1 MDTFTLRT
9 PMPAS
14 AATLYDWHSRPAAFA
29 RLAPPWERV
38 KVASVVGA
46 FGDGQRV
53 TLHAS
58 LVGPVGKDWVAEL
71 FEVIPGRQFRDRQLR
86 GPFAEWTHTHR
97 FISDG
102 PDRSILEDDIEY
114 RLPLGGV
121 GRLFGGGLVRGKL
134 AAMFAYRHAVTASDL
149 RRHAAFAERPR
160 LTVGVTGS
168 SGLIGSELTHFL
180 GAGGHNVVRLVRGE
194 PKPAAYDDGT
204 TSRTWT
210 PDAALDPAT
219 LRGLDAVIHLAGD
232 GIADGRWTAAK
243 KARIRDSRVG
253 PTGRLAEA
261 VVAAKVPVFL
271 SASAVGIY
279 GSRGDE
285 VLTEDS
291 PLGTGFLA
299 DVGKGWEGPTHR
311 AADAGVRVVN
321 LRIGVV
327 LTPKGGALG
336 KQLLAFQA
344 GNGAVLGGGNQYV
357 SWVTLNDLIGGI
369 HHALMSEGVRG
380 PVNLTAPN
388 PATNR
393 DFGRTLAKVLRR
405 PYLLTVP
412 APALRMLFGELADA
426 ALLASIRVQPTRL
439 TAAGFALD
447 HPELEPALRSVLGR

>member
-1 MDTFTLRT
+1 MERFTLRS
-9 PMPAS
+9 PVAVS
-14 AATLYDWHSRPAAFA
+14 AAALFDWHARPAAFA

-38 KVASVVGA
+38 AVASVAGA

-53 TLHAS
+53 TLRAS

-71 FEVIPGRQFRDRQLR
+71 FEVVPGRQFRDRQLR

-97 FISDG
+97 FLPDG
-102 PDRSILEDDIEY
+102 PDASILEDDIAY
-114 RLPLGGV
+114 RLPLGGL
-121 GRLFGGGLVRGKL
+121 GKLFGGGLVRRKL

-149 RRHAAFAERPR
+149 RRHAPFAGRPR

-168 SGLIGSELTHFL
+168 SGLIGSELVNFL
-180 GAGGHNVVRLVRGE
+180 GAGGHRAVRLVRG
-194 PKPAAYDDGT
+194 PVKPAAYDDGT

-210 PDAALDPAT
+210 PDAPLDPAT
-219 LRGLDAVIHLAGD
+219 LAGLDAVIHLAGD

-253 PTGRLAEA
+253 PTRRLAEA

-271 SASAVGIY
+271 SASAVGVY
-279 GSRGDE
+279 GDRGDE

-299 DVGKGWEGPTHR
+299 DVGKGWEGPTHL
-311 AADAGVRVVN
+311 AAEAGARVVN

-336 KQLLAFQA
+336 KQLLAFKA
-344 GNGAVLGGGNQYV
+344 GNGAVLGPGTQYV

-369 HHALMSEGVRG
+369 HHALMTDSLRG

-393 DFGRTLAKVLRR
+393 DFGRTLAGVLRR

-412 APALRMLFGELADA
+412 APALRLLFGELADA
-426 ALLASIRVQPTRL
+426 ALLSSARVLPTRL
-439 TAAGFALD
+439 TAAGYAFD